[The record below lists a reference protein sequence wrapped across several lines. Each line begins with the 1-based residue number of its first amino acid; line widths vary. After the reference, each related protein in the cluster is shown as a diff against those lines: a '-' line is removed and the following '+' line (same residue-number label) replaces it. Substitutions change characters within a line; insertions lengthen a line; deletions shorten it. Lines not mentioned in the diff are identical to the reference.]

1 TRLQKTSTSFSGNPV
16 KPSKPH
22 ALRQQKPQ
30 FPPYFPHPTMSPSL
44 PRLAL
49 ALATSVL
56 PTTTLAAMGPAFST
70 GPVADS
76 TFIRS
81 ANATLVLP
89 AVPRNNNGVASLW
102 VGMGTSNGDLIQSIA
117 ENWNSD
123 SWSVF
128 AYTLLSTSETTQM
141 PVQDDPTE
149 ADEGDRVTML
159 CKFSM
164 SIHFLHRRFNNGETR
179 PPSLFPSLHNL
190 LPPRFQLPCHS
201 PLATSA
207 AVGNTLVLTIQPED
221 EYQDDSGNYTQTVS
235 LNGHVVSTLST
246 SDGHAQGWG
255 SAVECAET
263 NCGTVSAHS
272 WIDVSIT
279 MDTADPNYKQTQAKG
294 EGVTGELTTSD
305 GGKTW
310 TVGKIGIPE
319 HSF

>member
-1 TRLQKTSTSFSGNPV
+1 
-16 KPSKPH
+16 
-22 ALRQQKPQ
+22 
-30 FPPYFPHPTMSPSL
+30 MSPSL

-49 ALATSVL
+49 ALATSLL

-81 ANATLVLP
+81 ANATLILP
-89 AVPRNNNGVASLW
+89 SVPRSNAGVASLW
-102 VGMGTSNGDLIQSIA
+102 VGMGTSTGDLIQSIA
-117 ENWNSD
+117 ENWNKD

-141 PVQDDPTE
+141 PVQDDPTD

-159 CKFSM
+159 Y
-164 SIHFLHRRFNNGETR
+164 
-179 PPSLFPSLHNL
+179 
-190 LPPRFQLPCHS
+190 
-201 PLATSA
+201 
-207 AVGNTLVLTIQPED
+207 
-221 EYQDDSGNYTQTVS
+221 EYQDDSANYTQTVS

-246 SDGHAQGWG
+246 SDGYAQGWG

-263 NCGTVSAHS
+263 NCGTVPAHS
-272 WIDVSIT
+272 WVDVSIV
-279 MDTADPNYKQTQAKG
+279 MDSADPDYKLTQAKG
-294 EGVTGELTTSD
+294 EGVTGELTTND

>member
-1 TRLQKTSTSFSGNPV
+1 
-16 KPSKPH
+16 
-22 ALRQQKPQ
+22 
-30 FPPYFPHPTMSPSL
+30 MSPSL

-49 ALATSVL
+49 ALATSLL

-70 GPVADS
+70 GPVADP

-81 ANATLVLP
+81 ANATLLLP
-89 AVPRNNNGVASLW
+89 AVPRNNAGIASLW
-102 VGMGTSNGDLIQSIA
+102 V
-117 ENWNSD
+117 
-123 SWSVF
+123 
-128 AYTLLSTSETTQM
+128 
-141 PVQDDPTE
+141 
-149 ADEGDRVTML
+149 
-159 CKFSM
+159 
-164 SIHFLHRRFNNGETR
+164 
-179 PPSLFPSLHNL
+179 
-190 LPPRFQLPCHS
+190 
-201 PLATSA
+201 
-207 AVGNTLVLTIQPED
+207 D

-272 WIDVSIT
+272 WVDVSIV
-279 MDTADPNYKQTQAKG
+279 MDSADPDYKLTQAKG
-294 EGVTGELTTSD
+294 EGVTGELTTND